1 MTEKKTVQSS
11 TACVDCRVCTIRLGE
26 DYMVYYDVW
35 QQAGMSTEGGMLC
48 IGCLENRLGRRLTA
62 CDFTD
67 AQVNNLESIAGLG
80 HLFPPKSK
88 RLRARLTNRNNGQGP
103 NTPQVLHVQV
113 TRQEQKAYLGCTSE
127 LLQGRISA
135 EEALEKAR
143 ALASE
148 LSHKLDGLEAELRR
162 IRAATDWLLQN
173 DLIRG

>member
-1 MTEKKTVQSS
+1 MTEKNTVQRS
-11 TACVDCRVCTIRLGE
+11 TACVDCGVCTIRLGE

-48 IGCLENRLGRRLTA
+48 IGCLEDRLGRRLTA

-67 AQVNNLESIAGLG
+67 APVNN
-80 HLFPPKSK
+80 FKFPKSK
-88 RLRARLTNRNNGQGP
+88 RLRARLTHRNNGQGP

-113 TRQEQKAYLGCTSE
+113 TRQEQKAYLGCTTE

-135 EEALEKAR
+135 EKALEKAR

-162 IRAATDWLLQN
+162 IRAATDWLLEN